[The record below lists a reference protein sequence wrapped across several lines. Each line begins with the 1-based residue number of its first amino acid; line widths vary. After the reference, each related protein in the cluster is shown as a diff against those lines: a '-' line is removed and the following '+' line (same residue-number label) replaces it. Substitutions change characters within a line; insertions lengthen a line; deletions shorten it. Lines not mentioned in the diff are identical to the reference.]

1 MGRYSKIIRE
11 MKFEKIENNNCC
23 ICNKYGDISEK
34 HHIIP
39 VSTLSKVYDIVHDES
54 IFYKFNKA
62 IMLCPNHHSIYHK
75 IMSRNNKVLGNLTV
89 EEIEY
94 YRILV
99 NKNID
104 FHTYISKELYNN
116 SKSAIQIEQMCQL
129 RKEKSK
135 LQYIKKMI
143 DLYIE

>member
-23 ICNKYGDISEK
+23 IC
-34 HHIIP
+34 
-39 VSTLSKVYDIVHDES
+39 
-54 IFYKFNKA
+54 NKA

-143 DLYIE
+143 DIYID